1 MFHDFSFEDVLATSQ
16 RAAWQLDEVLPPGS
30 SLDFLAAFMP
40 DGLACTAGVVSL
52 SLPERRTLNQI
63 RGHEYLSIFGIVE
76 EFILPFLMDHARTQL
91 SGDDNRTRA
100 LLQFAGEEAKHIH
113 LFKRFHTLFA
123 NGFGVH
129 CDVVGPG
136 EAIAAEVLR
145 HDPLSVALLILQ
157 IEWMTQSHYL
167 DSVKDDGALDPLFKS
182 LLRHHWI
189 EESQHAKL
197 DTLIVEELAA
207 NRSEGEIQAAIG
219 GYLEILAFL
228 DNGFRLQSG
237 LNADALE
244 RAAGRTLA
252 PSVREK
258 LTADQHQAIRWTY
271 FGSGMTH
278 PKFVACVAAMSPA
291 AHERI
296 AAAAPLYAK
305 PQE

>member
-1 MFHDFSFEDVLATSQ
+1 
-16 RAAWQLDEVLPPGS
+16 
-30 SLDFLAAFMP
+30 
-40 DGLACTAGVVSL
+40 
-52 SLPERRTLNQI
+52 
-63 RGHEYLSIFGIVE
+63 
-76 EFILPFLMDHARTQL
+76 MDHARSQL
-91 SGDDNRTRA
+91 SGNDNRTRA

-113 LFKRFHTLFA
+113 LFKRFHTLFEDS
-123 NGFGVH
+123 FGVP
-129 CDVVGPG
+129 CEVVGPG
-136 EAIAAEVLR
+136 AAIAAEVLR

-167 DSVKDDGALDPLFKS
+167 DSVKDDAALDPLFKS

-207 NRSEGEIQAAIG
+207 KCSELQIQAAVD
-219 GYLEILAFL
+219 GYFEILGFL
-228 DNGFRLQSG
+228 DNGFRLQAG

-244 RAAGRTLA
+244 RAIGRSLA

-258 LTADQHQAIRWTY
+258 LVADQHQAVRWTY
-271 FGSGMTH
+271 LGSGMTH
-278 PKFVACVAAMSPA
+278 PKFAACVAAMSPA

>member
-16 RAAWQLDEVLPPGS
+16 RAAWQLDDVLPPGS
-30 SLDFLAAFMP
+30 SLDLLANFMP
-40 DGLACTAGVVSL
+40 DGLACTARVATL

-76 EFILPFLMDHARTQL
+76 EFILPFLMDHARAQL
-91 SGDDNRTRA
+91 SGDDTRTRA

-113 LFKRFHTLFA
+113 LFKRFHTLFTDS
-123 NGFGVH
+123 FGVR

-197 DTLIVEELAA
+197 DTLIVEELASD
-207 NRSEGEIQAAIG
+207 RSEEDVQTAIDGYFEII
-219 GYLEILAFL
+219 AFL
-228 DNGFRLQSG
+228 DNGFRLQAG
-237 LNADALE
+237 LNA
-244 RAAGRTLA
+244 RAFFRPLRTRGA
-252 PSVREK
+252 SESNSRRR
-258 LTADQHQAIRWTY
+258 H
-271 FGSGMTH
+271 
-278 PKFVACVAAMSPA
+278 
-291 AHERI
+291 
-296 AAAAPLYAK
+296 
-305 PQE
+305 